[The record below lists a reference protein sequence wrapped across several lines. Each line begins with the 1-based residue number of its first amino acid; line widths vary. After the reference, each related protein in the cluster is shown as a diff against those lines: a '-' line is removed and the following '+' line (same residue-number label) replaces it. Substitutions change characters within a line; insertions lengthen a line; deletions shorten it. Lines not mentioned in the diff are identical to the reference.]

1 MIHKTHH
8 VDLVNKNVGFLRQS
22 TLPYCIQATRYA
34 GAKE

>member
-1 MIHKTHH
+1 MIHKAHH
-8 VDLVNKNVGFLRQS
+8 FDLVNKNVGLLCQS